1 MSSAA
6 PIIFIHYGNASYLP
20 FAIRAARASNP
31 EKRIILLGDES
42 NRHLARL
49 GIEHYPFEDF
59 NNGPE
64 IERFNRV
71 FQLIKG
77 ENHTYRKLHGA
88 DHWTRFVFLRWF
100 FIRNFL
106 HRENIGAFWTFDSDT
121 LILAPLASRESR
133 FAGYDC
139 TEQCVAQC
147 MNGFVSGRDVVNG
160 YVEKINE
167 LFERP
172 DYLEA
177 QRAAL
182 RKTPG
187 LAFTEMNAY
196 VTFREEASLKTV
208 HLAKAVGG
216 EAFDDA
222 LCFTD
227 CYEKHPHKIKDRLV
241 IKNLLLDPHSGVFV
255 RELPSGD
262 RVRLLTL
269 NLSWMPDYIY
279 ERLTPFATTR
289 DLLPPSQDSFQ
300 PLDVVEPLRSRLRTR
315 LHLAKDRLLGRLK
328 PSTP

>member
-1 MSSAA
+1 MNDSA
-6 PIIFIHYGNASYLP
+6 PIIFIHYGDASYLRHT
-20 FAIRAARASNP
+20 IQAARASNP
-31 EKRIILLGDES
+31 DKRIIFLGDES
-42 NRHLARL
+42 NRHLAQL
-49 GIEHYPFEDF
+49 GAEHYLFNDF
-59 NNGPE
+59 NTGPE
-64 IERFNRV
+64 IERFSRV

-100 FIRNFL
+100 LILNFL
-106 HRENIGAFWTFDSDT
+106 RRENIGAFWTFDSDT
-121 LILAPLASRESR
+121 LILAPLAPREAR
-133 FAGYDC
+133 FAAYDC

-147 MNGFVSGRDVVNG
+147 MNGFVSGPGVVSA

-196 VTFREEASLKTV
+196 VTFREEAGLQTIS
-208 HLAKAVGG
+208 LAKPIDG

-227 CYEKHPHKIKDRLV
+227 RYEKHPEKIKDRHV
-241 IKNLLLDPHSGVFV
+241 IKNLQLDPAAGVFV

-262 RVRLLTL
+262 LVRLLTL

-279 ERLTPFATTR
+279 ERLTPFATAQT
-289 DLLPPSQDSFQ
+289 LPAPSGNHFR
-300 PLDVVEPLRSRLRTR
+300 PLDVVEPLHSRVRAR
-315 LHLAKDRLLGRLK
+315 LHLAKDRLLGLLK
-328 PSTP
+328 PSVS